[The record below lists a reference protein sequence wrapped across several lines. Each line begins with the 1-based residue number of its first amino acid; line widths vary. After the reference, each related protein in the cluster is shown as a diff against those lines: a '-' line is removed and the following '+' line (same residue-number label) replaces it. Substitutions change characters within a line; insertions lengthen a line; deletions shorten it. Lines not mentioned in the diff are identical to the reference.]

1 MGHYVGK
8 LDFNSLIGTKV
19 IEIEQDGNVE
29 KGIFVPIAANGIVQ
43 WKDELQLWF
52 RAFAYR
58 NPKARFTHFLMKF
71 IPREAVRKLS
81 AAQLEAFASHQ
92 IGGMIKVDAKTDSK
106 PQEMNADDFIQN
118 NI

>member
-1 MGHYVGK
+1 MSHFVGK
-8 LDFNSLIGTKV
+8 LDFQSLVGTK
-19 IEIEQDGNVE
+19 IMEIEHDGAVE

-43 WKDELQLWF
+43 WGDELQLWF

-58 NPKARFTHFLMKF
+58 TPKARFTHFLMKF

-81 AAQLEAFASHQ
+81 ASQLEAFANHQ
-92 IGGMIKVDAKTDSK
+92 IGGMIKTGSTSEFTNKEVETV
-106 PQEMNADDFIQN
+106 DFIQQ

>member
-1 MGHYVGK
+1 MAHFVGK
-8 LDFNSLIGTKV
+8 LDFQSLVGTK
-19 IEIEQDGNVE
+19 IMEIEHDGTVE
-29 KGIFVPIAANGIVQ
+29 KGIFIPIAANGIVQ
-43 WKDELQLWF
+43 WGDEMQLWF

-81 AAQLEAFASHQ
+81 ASQLEAFANHQ
-92 IGGMIKVDAKTDSK
+92 IGGMIRVDAKTDK
-106 PQEMNADDFIQN
+106 EPKELNTEDFISN